1 MATFAYR
8 DKAKEAARLAANA
21 ESASNPA
28 PEPSKVHQ
36 SEGDRKRKR
45 TEAWS
50 EKADAADVRE
60 ARREK
65 RGKKREAERQSKMAP
80 EEKQKEAEWKELV
93 EEVKRRRKEEEG
105 KKGEM
110 SFDAAGLD

>member
-21 ESASNPA
+21 ESASNPV
-28 PEPSKVHQ
+28 PEPHQ
-36 SEGDRKRKR
+36 NEGAKKRKH

-60 ARREK
+60 MRREK
-65 RGKKREAERQSKMAP
+65 RGKRREAERQSKMAP
-80 EEKQKEAEWKELV
+80 EEKEKEAEWKELV
-93 EEVKRRRKEEEG
+93 EEVKRQRKEEEG
-105 KKGEM
+105 KKGEV
-110 SFDAAGLD
+110 SFDATGLD

>member
-1 MATFAYR
+1 MATLAYR
-8 DKAKEAARLAANA
+8 DKVKEAARLAANA
-21 ESASNPA
+21 ESASYPA
-28 PEPSKVHQ
+28 PEPHQ
-36 SEGDRKRKR
+36 SEGAKKRKR

-80 EEKQKEAEWKELV
+80 EEKEKEAEWKELV
-93 EEVKRRRKEEEG
+93 EEVKRRRKEEEEK

-110 SFDAAGLD
+110 SFDATGLD

>member
-8 DKAKEAARLAANA
+8 DKAKEAVRLAANA

-28 PEPSKVHQ
+28 PESQNDGAK
-36 SEGDRKRKR
+36 KRKR

-60 ARREK
+60 TRRAK

-80 EEKQKEAEWKELV
+80 EEKEKEAEWKELV
-93 EEVKRRRKEEEG
+93 EEVKRRRKEEEEE
-105 KKGEM
+105 KKGEVK
-110 SFDAAGLD
+110 FDATGLD

>member
-28 PEPSKVHQ
+28 PESHQ
-36 SEGDRKRKR
+36 NDGAKKRKR

-80 EEKQKEAEWKELV
+80 EEKEKEAEWKELV

-105 KKGEM
+105 KKGEVN
-110 SFDAAGLD
+110 FDATGLD